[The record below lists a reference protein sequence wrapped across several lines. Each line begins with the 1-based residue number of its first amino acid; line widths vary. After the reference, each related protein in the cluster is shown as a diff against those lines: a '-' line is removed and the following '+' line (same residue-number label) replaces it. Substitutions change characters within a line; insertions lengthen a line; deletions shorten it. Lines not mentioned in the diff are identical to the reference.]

1 MLMIGGGSSDCSM
14 VRELYSS
21 STIGECYWGLCSS
34 IQAHLL
40 GHYLCTYIFALF
52 YKPWQN
58 NHSSN
63 SWMTGDFVYLKLGW
77 IPISYFHYWLYVTLR
92 GFNDWLPTSS
102 IGETLGS

>member
-34 IQAHLL
+34 VQAHLL
-40 GHYLCTYIFALF
+40 GHSFCTYTFALF

-63 SWMTGDFVYLKLGW
+63 SWMTGDFVYLDEYLFDTFT
-77 IPISYFHYWLYVTLR
+77 IVCTLPWEALMI
-92 GFNDWLPTSS
+92 DYL
-102 IGETLGS
+102 LVQ